1 MDVPEV
7 TRLLS
12 EPRQNPASIDL
23 YIAEFPKSGVTL
35 LSVLLA
41 NALLVANG
49 YRARATFASVRSY
62 IVDLCVGEH
71 VESHTFSD
79 PPLRLYKTHS
89 PFSEQFI
96 HSIYLVRHPADVMAS
111 YLRYAQGRNW
121 WANAEISDFL
131 DHPEMG
137 IASWQRHVDSWL
149 RLYLSRS
156 DVSFIHLVRYEDL
169 VADPLTV
176 LNSLNE
182 NFGWRL
188 PQAALD
194 EAVNL
199 ASRDEM
205 RQQERLYAKHN
216 PNHQFEFVS
225 SGNNDQNEIII
236 ERVNACCQTQLRLLG
251 Y

>member
-1 MDVPEV
+1 MEVPDV

-12 EPRQNPASIDL
+12 APRQNPASSDL
-23 YIAEFPKSGVTL
+23 YIAEFPKSGITL
-35 LSVLLA
+35 LTILLA
-41 NALLVANG
+41 NALLAANG
-49 YRARATFASVRSY
+49 YRARATFTSVRSY

-71 VESHTFSD
+71 IESHVFND

-89 PFSEQFI
+89 IFSEQFI

-121 WANAEISDFL
+121 WTNGEVRDFL

-149 RLYLSRS
+149 RLYSSRS
-156 DVSFIHLVRYEDL
+156 DVSFIHLLRYEDL
-169 VADPLTV
+169 VADPLTE
-176 LNSLNE
+176 LKKLNE

-188 PQAALD
+188 PEVALT
-194 EAVNL
+194 EAVSL
-199 ASRDEM
+199 ASRDEIR
-205 RQQERLYAKHN
+205 RQEKRYAAHN

-225 SGNNDQNEIII
+225 AGHGDQNQIIV
-236 ERVNACCQTQLRLLG
+236 ERVNHCCREQLDLLG